1 MRQFCNVVYDLLP
14 LYIDSAC
21 SEESKEL
28 VEEHLTECSAC
39 REKHAAM
46 NSNMLDGSL
55 LQPSEDQSILLN
67 RDLAARRVL
76 KRIKRRWTLSAAAL
90 LLLVPFF
97 WLGVNQYRGEGISYT
112 NLYDYNSAVR
122 FLHALEDRDYE
133 KAFSFVNVRFYYEE
147 DLQRSLPVVAKA
159 LRKEDFT
166 YEKLEDGKYYYTNET
181 TKLPEA
187 DIEEWLKER
196 NEWYNKHKDMTYEQF
211 YAFSRS
217 NFIRNLQEWEKLGYE
232 ITGFSWDSATVE
244 ESNVHE
250 VNELS
255 FNVHIRDGEQTTK
268 SGEISLDGN
277 DKGNFILSGGS
288 YLDGDVKTSSLI
300 QAMSV
305 WEFNS

>member
-1 MRQFCNVVYDLLP
+1 MRQPCNVVYDLLP
-14 LYIDSAC
+14 LYIDGVC

-28 VEEHLTECSAC
+28 VEEHLTECPAC

-46 NSNMLDGSL
+46 TSEMVEGSL
-55 LQPSEDQSILLN
+55 LQPNQPTLRN
-67 RDLAARRVL
+67 RDLAAKRVL
-76 KRIKRRWTLSAAAL
+76 KRIKRRWTLSVAAL

-112 NLYDYNSAVR
+112 NLYDHYNAVR

-147 DLQRSLPVVAKA
+147 DLQRSLPGVAKG

-181 TKLPEA
+181 TRIPES

-196 NEWYNKHKDMTYEQF
+196 NDWYNQYKDMSYEQF
-211 YAFSRS
+211 YAYSES

-232 ITGFSWDSATVE
+232 ITGFSWDSAIVD
-244 ESNVHE
+244 ESSVHE

-255 FNVHIRDGEQTTK
+255 FNVYIWDGEQTTK

-277 DKGNFILSGGS
+277 DKGNFIIGGGS
-288 YLDGDVKTSSLI
+288 YLHGDVKTSSLL

-305 WEFNS
+305 WEFDS